1 MVFCHFYQYLKG
13 RHKGKKVDLC
23 IYVQRGKKK
32 NNGELLKVQ
41 VSNKQ
46 ELFKNQFSDGTDN
59 LNK

>member
-13 RHKGKKVDLC
+13 RHKEKKVYLC

-32 NNGELLKVQ
+32 DGELLKVQ

-46 ELFKNQFSDGTDN
+46 ELFKNQFLDGTDN
-59 LNK
+59 LKK